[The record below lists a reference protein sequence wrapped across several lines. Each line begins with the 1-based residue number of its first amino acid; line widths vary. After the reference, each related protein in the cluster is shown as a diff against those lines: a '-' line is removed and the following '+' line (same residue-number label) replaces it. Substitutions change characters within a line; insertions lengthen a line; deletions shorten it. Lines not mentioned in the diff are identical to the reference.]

1 MTGPVGK
8 DARKR
13 VFPITDDNQHRAC
26 LHYHEIGSMA
36 FLSDVMHLDGR
47 SALPTWVEP
56 DTPQPLATI
65 VPRELDANEASLGEP
80 LYLLVKGNHVAAI
93 ERMGFR
99 NVSLQRYLNALL
111 KSAGE
116 LEDGAEWRLVPKI
129 EITGG
134 EHLSG
139 PVKKIVFKPNAALV
153 GGGPS
158 QTPQAQAGK
167 PRTVSR
173 RLGELVAQ
181 GRRVI
186 DMAVAA
192 GADEAKLENLRAQM
206 SNDLAL
212 RARLEI
218 SVASVRQKTKAE
230 VSPDAVQQAF
240 AELASRG
247 RGDHVGG
254 WENQRETDTVGAHHR
269 GVGDWRNDRL
279 ATCDAGLGVGPDRM
293 GRQRVDRPIDMMG
306 LVRSVA
312 AGAIGAA
319 VAIIIPRA
327 GLLAATQEII
337 GFLSLLMAGLLPAM
351 VITATILR
359 GDGFSARRL
368 DEYGGGWRSSFGSG
382 PCCSP
387 PPGSRPWELWGP
399 RCSLR
404 MASPSDWRS
413 EMQLS

>member
-1 MTGPVGK
+1 MASIPKTVRIHYRRASLEGGGVPTMTLQERLQRTMAGPVGK

-13 VFPITDDNQHRAC
+13 VFPMTEDKQHRAC
-26 LHYHEIGSMA
+26 LHYHEVGSMA

-65 VPRELDANEASLGEP
+65 VPRELDTNEASLGEP

-93 ERMGFR
+93 ERLGFR

-139 PVKKIVFKPNAALV
+139 AVKRIVFRPNAALV
-153 GGGPS
+153 GEGPS
-158 QTPQAQAGK
+158 EVPQAKGSK
-167 PRTVSR
+167 PRAVSR

-206 SNDLAL
+206 SNDLSL

-218 SVASVRQKTKAE
+218 SVTSVKQRTKAE
-230 VSPDAVQQAF
+230 ISPDAVQQAF
-240 AELASRG
+240 AELASQ
-247 RGDHVGG
+247 GDVVITSEDGKTNGKLIQLVHTTEVLETGG
-254 WENQRETDTVGAHHR
+254 MI
-269 GVGDWRNDRL
+269 DW
-279 ATCDAGLGVGPDRM
+279 
-293 GRQRVDRPIDMMG
+293 QH
-306 LVRSVA
+306 
-312 AGAIGAA
+312 
-319 VAIIIPRA
+319 
-327 GLLAATQEII
+327 ATQALVSALTAWAAKGSID
-337 GFLSLLMAGLLPAM
+337 LS
-351 VITATILR
+351 T
-359 GDGFSARRL
+359 
-368 DEYGGGWRSSFGSG
+368 
-382 PCCSP
+382 
-387 PPGSRPWELWGP
+387 
-399 RCSLR
+399 
-404 MASPSDWRS
+404 
-413 EMQLS
+413 